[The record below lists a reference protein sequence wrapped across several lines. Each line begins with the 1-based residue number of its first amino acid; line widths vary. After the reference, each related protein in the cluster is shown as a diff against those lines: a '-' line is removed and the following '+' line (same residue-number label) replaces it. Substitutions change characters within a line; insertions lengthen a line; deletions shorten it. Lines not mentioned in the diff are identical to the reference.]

1 MAEHTPRTVF
11 QSHAPLA
18 QIDHIFI
25 QRCGKP
31 ITAAKTKNA
40 ALRLLRHW
48 VNSTQAMA
56 GQGSKRTATI
66 RLSRITCQPV
76 RLTHLQPTGD
86 RQQLPIN
93 KFGGEGLPGGFCHRF
108 VGGPTGRWHGWGV
121 LRPAGVRTCRVA
133 VPGRGADRPWSRNA
147 HLGARARGERR
158 AAARAVRQRCDPVSE

>member
-48 VNSTQAMA
+48 VNSTW
-56 GQGSKRTATI
+56 G
-66 RLSRITCQPV
+66 
-76 RLTHLQPTGD
+76 
-86 RQQLPIN
+86 
-93 KFGGEGLPGGFCHRF
+93 
-108 VGGPTGRWHGWGV
+108 GV
-121 LRPAGVRTCRVA
+121 LTDSEKPWF
-133 VPGRGADRPWSRNA
+133 DREF
-147 HLGARARGERR
+147 L
-158 AAARAVRQRCDPVSE
+158 PVDF